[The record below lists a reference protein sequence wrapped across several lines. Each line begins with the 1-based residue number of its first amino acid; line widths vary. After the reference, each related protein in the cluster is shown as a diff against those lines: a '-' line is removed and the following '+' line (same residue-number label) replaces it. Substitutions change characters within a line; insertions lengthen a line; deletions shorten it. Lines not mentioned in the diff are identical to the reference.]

1 MKGAKIMP
9 WYGWLP
15 WILFVLVTAGFII
28 YVVVRKPKTPAE
40 LREQVAKLDREY
52 KAAKAELV
60 KEKVARQK
68 AEKDKAAK
76 ELELL
81 ELQHAE
87 RLKALKEK
95 EQKDYEAAKNDPQSG
110 VDFIRGLLDGD
121 DSQDSPS

>member
-1 MKGAKIMP
+1 MP

-95 EQKDYEAAKNDPQSG
+95 EREDYEAAKNDPQSG